1 MEQDSKSIVKSA
13 TNALAAQTQG
23 LKAYAFDQAEE
34 APGLIEY
41 WRLIQKRRVTILTVL
56 FVTFTIV
63 LIATLKEKRMYQAT
77 ALIEVQRENPDIPTL
92 QDLFQVENVSDVYLE
107 TQYRILRSD
116 NLARS
121 VITQLNLNQNPE
133 FATLERNWLA
143 TARAGASTQEIS
155 VIPYNASTTTKISDE
170 VLKAFEKRLDVEPI
184 TRSRLIEISFE
195 SQDPRLAADVVNSL
209 DSSFI
214 EENVQA
220 RWQASQNASKW
231 LGKQLLDM
239 KALLEKSEDE
249 LQSYASDNGL
259 LFLETGNGR
268 DENIVVQRLQK
279 LQDELTE
286 AQSDLY
292 EKHSR
297 YRLVQQGDFASLPD
311 VFDNKLM
318 QDLTEKLAELE
329 SERSQLATTFHPAY
343 PRLKAV
349 QNQIDELES
358 ILSHQQQNAADTIA
372 RNYNAAVDR
381 VKMLQDAFEEQQ
393 KEANLVAEKSVKYNI
408 LKREADTD
416 KDLYVGLL
424 QKLNQT
430 EVSNSLKAANIR
442 VVDTAYP
449 PKKPVRP
456 RILLNLSVALVFGLC
471 LGIGGA
477 FIQEHLDN
485 TFRTI
490 EEVERRL
497 RVPMLACIPA
507 LKLTNGHDGAHG
519 FYARAKALR
528 GGDTHA
534 PNEAQHWNRIEGN
547 GDNRALV
554 EAFHALRTSVLLSTA
569 KRPPTSLLITSAQ
582 PSEGKTT
589 VAANLAI
596 SLAQLGERVLI
607 IDADLRRPNV
617 HSFFGVPNAR
627 GLANFLTGT
636 ASWKSL
642 LIPAAPSGLT
652 VLPGGPPP
660 PNPAD
665 LLSSESVG
673 TLIQQA
679 SEEFKFIVLDSPP
692 LLNLADSRMLATL
705 VDAVVLVVRL
715 GHSPRDLVQRAYTS
729 VFDSGSRTLGVTFN
743 FADIRSSYYSYD
755 YRENGRTA

>member
-13 TNALAAQTQG
+13 TNALAPQTQG

-34 APGLIEY
+34 VPGLLQY
-41 WRLIQKRRVTILTVL
+41 WRLIQKRRMTILTVL
-56 FVTFTIV
+56 IVTFTIG
-63 LIATLKEKRMYQAT
+63 LIATLKEKRVYQAK

-107 TQYRILRSD
+107 TQYRILKSD

-121 VITQLNLNQNPE
+121 VISQLNLNQNPE
-133 FATLERNWLA
+133 FATPRRNWLE
-143 TARAGASTQEIS
+143 TAKAEASTQQIS

-170 VLKAFEKRLDVEPI
+170 VLKEFEKRLDVEPI

-239 KALLEKSEDE
+239 KAQLEKSEDE

-268 DENIVVQRLQK
+268 DENIVVQRLQE
-279 LQDELTE
+279 LQDELTK

-292 EKHSR
+292 EKQSR

-311 VFDNKLM
+311 VFGNKLM

-358 ILSHQQQNAADTIA
+358 ILSHQQQNAADTIG
-372 RNYNAAVDR
+372 RNYNAAADR
-381 VKMLQDAFEEQQ
+381 VKMLQEAFEGQQ

-456 RILLNLSVALVFGLC
+456 RILLNLSVAFVFGLC

-485 TFRTI
+485 TFKTI

-519 FYARAKALR
+519 LYARAKALR
-528 GGDTHA
+528 GDTHA
-534 PNEAQHWNRIEGN
+534 LSEAPHWNRIEGN

-617 HSFFGVPNAR
+617 HSFFGVPNSR
-627 GLANFLTGT
+627 GLANFLTGNAT
-636 ASWKSL
+636 WKSL

-665 LLSSESVG
+665 LLSSESVA

-692 LLNLADSRMLATL
+692 LLNLADSRMLATI

-755 YRENGRTA
+755 YGENGRTA